1 MRELTADQT
10 SHDERSPRP
19 EYVSEVR
26 LLHRYA
32 GRTSVAIYR
41 LFRRVWAKL
50 FSWSTSGAFASFGSG
65 SVIQPPI
72 RLTGERRIAV
82 GKKVFIGAGSWL
94 QVLERAEEG
103 VALEIGDGT
112 SIAGNCV
119 FSAARS
125 VRIGARV
132 LIARGVYI
140 SDHSHAFEDTDRAVL
155 DQGVTQVEPVE
166 ICDGVWLA
174 ENVVIGPGVRVGR
187 GTVIGANSVVLEDVP
202 DHCVAVG
209 APAKVIQRLGANP
222 VPNA

>member
-1 MRELTADQT
+1 MTADQT
-10 SHDERSPRP
+10 PHDERSSRP

-32 GRTSVAIYR
+32 GRASVTIYR

-72 RLTGERRIAV
+72 RLAGECRIAV
-82 GKKVFIGAGSWL
+82 GKGVFIGAGSWL
-94 QVLERAEEG
+94 QVLEGAEAG
-103 VALEIGDGT
+103 IALQIGDGT

-119 FSAARS
+119 LSAARS

-132 LIARGVYI
+132 LIARGVYV
-140 SDHSHAFEDTDRAVL
+140 SDHSHAFDDTRIAVL
-155 DQGVTQVEPVE
+155 DQGVTQVDPVE
-166 ICDGVWLA
+166 VCDGAWLA

-209 APAKVIQRLGANP
+209 APAKVIRRLGANP